1 MKTISFAVL
10 FLILFITGSKSLLA
24 LTNDIKNPVLH
35 WSLKTAGGKIMK
47 NEIFPMTKD
56 IPTAG
61 ITEFGNIECS
71 LAEITVPSKLTLT
84 LDIIGTTYC
93 NEWKIW
99 VYPVSKEEQNDNV
112 FIVNKWDDSTKKLL
126 QTGNRILLF
135 PQGILKNQVDTR

>member
-93 NEWKIW
+93 NE
-99 VYPVSKEEQNDNV
+99 
-112 FIVNKWDDSTKKLL
+112 
-126 QTGNRILLF
+126 
-135 PQGILKNQVDTR
+135 